1 MENENGRSKD
11 HALVDPTLSLKDT
24 VEKENGTI
32 SGETAEEKDT
42 NVESNATLK
51 SLISNSDVSTEKTE
65 EEELSPLDKMI
76 KQRNQGYSGLV
87 TEEEDP
93 EAEGAL
99 RNPLDTDKRREE
111 LVEKM
116 DELDDMTIKSKAI
129 VGIRKPE
136 SPGEYALMMD
146 DLDQIQIDPK
156 TKEVTFIPES
166 QWFIPKTPEVE
177 EEIKKINE
185 AKESGNEVES
195 DKDYQDVGNIV
206 KEHDK
211 EELVHVLIDKTG
223 LGQNISFDP
232 EEKQKLA
239 ESTLIHLVE
248 VEDKELKMVEFEKPD
263 PNTSFMDAIGAYQLS
278 VSKVPMTFPASG
290 FKAEMTGLTFGE
302 FADIALDPGDNS
314 SDYIDYDKMRRRM
327 YVIYK
332 HMVNV
337 SIGEFKS
344 FEDFLSKFAYIDM
357 PLAIYGLTIATQPE
371 MDELTFNCKQEG
383 CGKNFNFKYSPR
395 SIIDF
400 DSADVEYLKRVDEIN
415 SCAPQDRIS
424 LVEEAPVRR
433 IRRILMPQSGWI
445 VDLRM
450 ASCGEYLEKILSYV
464 NDIQEKADAMEETD
478 PELNEIQKKVAFI
491 PVLHSISQVGIPG
504 DGGKIY
510 RISEPDQIM
519 DSLLAMPPADI
530 NVLYAVQA
538 KYQSNYYIGFSLK
551 KVKCPHCKHVIDS
564 IPITPDELVF
574 LIAQR
579 LGNTEISFDNTLY

>member
-1 MENENGRSKD
+1 MENENRT
-11 HALVDPTLSLKDT
+11 LDPNLSLKET
-24 VEKENGTI
+24 VTKENEST
-32 SGETAEEKDT
+32 S
-42 NVESNATLK
+42 VESAVEEAPVAKGNDTLK
-51 SLISNSDVSTEKTE
+51 SLISGSNPEPKTEEKTEE
-65 EEELSPLDKMI
+65 EEELSPLDEMI
-76 KQRNQGYSGLV
+76 QERNQGGKGFV

-93 EAEGAL
+93 EAEAAL
-99 RNPLDTDKRREE
+99 RTALDTDQRREE

-116 DELDDMTIKSKAI
+116 DELDDMAIKAKAI

-136 SPGEYALMMD
+136 SQGEYALMMD
-146 DLDQIQIDPK
+146 DLDQIQIDPE
-156 TKEVTFIPES
+156 TKEVTYIPKS
-166 QWFIPKTPEVE
+166 DWFIPRTPEVE
-177 EEIKKINE
+177 EEIKRINE
-185 AKESGNEVES
+185 AKEKGEEAPSE
-195 DKDYQDVGNIV
+195 DKYQDVGDIV
-206 KEHDK
+206 NNHEKDA
-211 EELVHVLIDKTG
+211 LVHILIDKTG

-232 EEKQKLA
+232 EEKQKLT

-337 SIGEFKS
+337 SIGEFKT
-344 FEDFLSKFAYIDM
+344 FEEFLSKFAYIDM

-371 MDELTFNCKQEG
+371 MDELTFNCKQKD
-383 CGKNFNFKYSPR
+383 CGKNFNFQYSPR

-415 SCAPQDRIS
+415 SCAPQDRIALADES
-424 LVEEAPVRR
+424 PVRR
-433 IRRILMPQSGWI
+433 IKRIVMPQSGWI
-445 VDLRM
+445 IDLRM

-464 NDIQEKADAMEETD
+464 NDIQEKADAMEEND

-504 DGGKIY
+504 GGGKIY

-519 DSLLAMPPADI
+519 ETLLAMPPADI
-530 NVLYAVQA
+530 NVLYAVQS

-551 KVKCPHCKHVIDS
+551 KVKCPHCKHEIES